1 MKPED
6 AEEYTQALGQVVAGG
21 WRQIAL
27 GERLG
32 VPKALRLSVDE
43 WVKKRLGGYV
53 ETSLE
58 ERTAAYAEL
67 KAQHLSNRKIAKV
80 LGVSRQTVNSEI
92 KTGRNL
98 PGKPAKSQKDSNAP
112 GRNLPLDVI
121 ANLAATTA
129 VQQAAAATVVRE
141 SKRAEHIA
149 KLNDEATKH
158 AKALLGVYDVVII
171 DPPWPMEKIERDV
184 APNQS
189 EFEYTTM
196 DEAALAALPL
206 PLASETHVWLW
217 TTHRFLP
224 MAFRLLNDWTLTYI
238 CTFVWHKPG
247 GFQPFGLPQFNC
259 EFALYARKGA
269 PKLLDA
275 KAAPV
280 CFRAPRGKHS
290 EKPDEFYDFVRRV
303 TAGRRLD
310 MFNRRPIDGFDGWG
324 KESLVNDDLHV

>member
-1 MKPED
+1 MKPAD

-27 GERLG
+27 GQRLG
-32 VPKALRLSVDE
+32 VPKALGLPVDR
-43 WVKKRLGGYV
+43 WVKQRLGGYV
-53 ETSLE
+53 KYSVN
-58 ERTAAYAEL
+58 ERDEAIRTLAVEGFTAAEIKNAVGTGRRQVRKAL
-67 KAQHLSNRKIAKV
+67 KGTAGTKRQQKIAANKA
-80 LGVSRQTVNSEI
+80 LKGTAGTN
-92 KTGRNL
+92 
-98 PGKPAKSQKDSNAP
+98 
-112 GRNLPLDVI
+112 PLDVMTS
-121 ANLAATTA
+121 LAATTEI
-129 VQQAAAATVVRE
+129 QQSANATVVRE
-141 SKRAEHIA
+141 SKRTEYIA
-149 KLNDEATKH
+149 KLEDEATKH
-158 AKALLGVYDVVII
+158 AKALLGVYDVVVV

-184 APNQS
+184 REQQS
-189 EFEYTTM
+189 EFEYTTLN
-196 DEAALAALPL
+196 EAELAALHIPT
-206 PLASETHVWLW
+206 ADDAHVWLW
-217 TTHRFLP
+217 TTQRFLP
-224 MAFRLLNDWTLTYI
+224 MAFRLLDAWKLTYI

-303 TAGRRLD
+303 TAGRRID

-324 KESLVNDDLHV
+324 KEAA

>member
-1 MKPED
+1 MRPAD

-27 GERLG
+27 GQRLG
-32 VPKALRLSVDE
+32 VPKALGLSIDE
-43 WVKKRLGGYV
+43 WVQKRLGGYV
-53 ETSLE
+53 KLSIE
-58 ERTAAYAEL
+58 ERRQAVVELHAEG
-67 KAQHLSNRKIAKV
+67 QSQRQIAKV
-80 LGVSRQTVNSEI
+80 IGVDQKTVHNILAEENSS
-92 KTGRNL
+92 TGA
-98 PGKPAKSQKDSNAP
+98 GDTQEEPASAEENSS
-112 GRNLPLDVI
+112 PLDVLTS
-121 ANLAATTA
+121 LAATAA
-129 VQQAAAATVVRE
+129 VQQAANATLVRE
-141 SKRAEHIA
+141 SKRAEHVA
-149 KLNDEATKH
+149 KLEDEETKH
-158 AKALLGVYDVVII
+158 AKALLGLYDVVVI

-184 APNQS
+184 RENQS
-189 EFEYTTM
+189 EFGYTTM
-196 DEAALAALPL
+196 DEAELAALPI
-206 PLASETHVWLW
+206 PAADDAHVWLW

-224 MAFRLLNDWTLTYI
+224 MAFRLLDAWALTYI

-269 PKLLDA
+269 PKLLDS

-280 CFRAPRGKHS
+280 CFRAPRAKHS

-324 KESLVNDDLHV
+324 KEAA